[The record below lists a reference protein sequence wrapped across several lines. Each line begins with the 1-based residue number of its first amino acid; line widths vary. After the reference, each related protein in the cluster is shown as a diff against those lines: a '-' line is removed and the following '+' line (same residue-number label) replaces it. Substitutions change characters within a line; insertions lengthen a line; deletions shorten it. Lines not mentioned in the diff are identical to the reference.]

1 MNNNEFLNTAW
12 KCSLQRQYYTKKYY
26 IHCCWCIECTHFT
39 QLRRRRRKLTKKLVG
54 SVVGGINICNSQ
66 YLRQKAGIRL
76 FHQRKWNKS
85 EDVIV
90 YIHIWRKALLG
101 TMGLLQPKK
110 PFVHTEWKYTIFGL
124 GRLVLSILHECEHKI
139 FLLCRGSK

>member
-1 MNNNEFLNTAW
+1 MSFSIPHKSTLYNVNT
-12 KCSLQRQYYTKKYY
+12 
-26 IHCCWCIECTHFT
+26 T
-39 QLRRRRRKLTKKLVG
+39 QKSITFIVVDELWALFYSTSSSPFVANSQKLVG

-124 GRLVLSILHECEHKI
+124 GRLVLSILHECEHKT
-139 FLLCRGSK
+139 FLLCCESK

>member
-1 MNNNEFLNTAW
+1 MSFSIPHKSTLYNVNT
-12 KCSLQRQYYTKKYY
+12 
-26 IHCCWCIECTHFT
+26 T
-39 QLRRRRRKLTKKLVG
+39 QKSITFIVVDELWALFYSTSSSPFVANSQKLVG

-101 TMGLLQPKK
+101 TMGLLQPKTFRSHK
-110 PFVHTEWKYTIFGL
+110 VKIYNFWSRSTSLVHTSWMWAQNISF
-124 GRLVLSILHECEHKI
+124 VS
-139 FLLCRGSK
+139 